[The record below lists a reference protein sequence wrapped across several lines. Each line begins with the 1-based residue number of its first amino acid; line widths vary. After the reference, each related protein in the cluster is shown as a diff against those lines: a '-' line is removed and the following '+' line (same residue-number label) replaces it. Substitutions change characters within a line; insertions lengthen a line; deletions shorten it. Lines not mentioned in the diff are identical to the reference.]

1 MLLGSATTM
10 PPDEVY
16 FVILLGQSNADGRAM
31 ATRLANTQY
40 NYKGIAAGYPAV
52 RAAQDQYTITPPG
65 VYVYFKTAFASADQS
80 LDDGAWAPLE
90 IGVNNCHS
98 GASAINFVGPELSLC
113 TRLHDITGKEIRL
126 IKCGYSDTG
135 LTSTITNSSPAGN
148 WNSASRNA
156 AMLYFVDRA
165 MRDFRSENPTKRAV
179 LLGVN
184 WWQGENDGSNAIS
197 QATYETQFAS
207 LLAFV
212 KNHIYSG
219 FVIEDEPIW
228 NLVKLDFNRN
238 AAEATINAAL
248 AAIVAANTG
257 FYLVDPT
264 PYPQEIELSAAE
276 ALPLPVGSPNAE
288 GRTDDAH
295 ASYIMQLAVGEY
307 MADNIIAHHG
317 L

>member
-1 MLLGSATTM
+1 MLLGRPTST
-10 PPDEVY
+10 PPDTVY

-31 ATRLANTQY
+31 ATRLGNTQF
-40 NYKGIAAGYPAV
+40 NYKGIAAGYPSV
-52 RAAQDQYTITPPG
+52 RVAQAQYTTTPPG

-98 GASAINFVGPELSLC
+98 GASAIDFVGPELSLC

-148 WNSASRNA
+148 WNNASRNA

-165 MRDFRSENPTKRAV
+165 MRDFRAENPTKRAV
-179 LLGVN
+179 LLAVN
-184 WWQGENDGSNAIS
+184 WWQGENDGSNAVA
-197 QATYETQFAS
+197 QATYEAQFAD
-207 LLAFV
+207 LLAYV
-212 KNHIYSG
+212 KQHIYSG
-219 FVIEDEPIW
+219 FVVENEPIW
-228 NLVKLDFNRN
+228 NLVKLDFNRT
-238 AAEATINAAL
+238 AAEGVINAAL

-264 PYPQEIELSAAE
+264 PYPQQIELSAAE
-276 ALPLPVGSPNAE
+276 ALPLPVGTPNAE
-288 GRTDDAH
+288 GRNDDAH
-295 ASYIMQLAVGEY
+295 ASYLMELAVGEL
-307 MADNIIAHHG
+307 MADNIQSAG
-317 L
+317 LI